1 MAKSQ
6 KDKQWTKVKRTNN
19 GQKSKGTNNGQKS
32 KGQTMAK
39 SQKDKQWPKV
49 KRTGNKQ
56 SLYTEFSL
64 QQTKIH
70 VIAINTIPQFY
81 LTCKIKAFI
90 FRY

>member
-1 MAKSQ
+1 MDKSQ
-6 KDKQWTKVKRTNN
+6 KDKQWPKVKRDK
-19 GQKSKGTNNGQKS
+19 QWPKVKRTNNGQKS

>member
-6 KDKQWTKVKRTNN
+6 KDKQWTKVKR
-19 GQKSKGTNNGQKS
+19 TNNGQKS